1 MFAMVGFEVLC
12 AFIGKGNGE
21 VLELGLLKKR
31 ILQML
36 QDAVARPFST
46 YISCSEVRAPRPT
59 M

>member
-1 MFAMVGFEVLC
+1 MVGFEVLC